1 MKTLTLGLFFILVFS
16 VATSVPAVFAD
27 DDEWDDDDEREFYQR
42 GSGEMQREQERE
54 REREH
59 EDDDDDEGLV
69 LGGGIPDAILYGTI
83 AVIVGSVAYTGF
95 KIYKAKRPKLT
106 SR

>member
-1 MKTLTLGLFFILVFS
+1 MKALTLGLFLLLAFS
-16 VATSVPAVFAD
+16 VTTIPTVFAD
-27 DDEWDDDDEREFYQR
+27 DDEWDDDEREYEREGF
-42 GSGEMQREQERE
+42 GEMEREQERE
-54 REREH
+54 REH
-59 EDDDDDEGLV
+59 DDDDEGLA

-95 KIYKAKRPKLT
+95 KIYKTKRPKLT